1 MKTEAP
7 TKFIFNPISL
17 NISNTLLLIE
27 LRLYT
32 QFWGDMRRKPSS
44 IN

>member
-1 MKTEAP
+1 MKTAAQTE
-7 TKFIFNPISL
+7 FIFNPISL

-27 LRLYT
+27 LRLST
-32 QFWGDMRRKPSS
+32 QIWGDMRRKPSS